1 MREHTPSPV
10 QLLTFGLMQ
19 EFGMALSN
27 PYSGTRLPGFVGQPL
42 PGMVVKLV
50 REDGSEIP
58 DGSNES
64 GELLV
69 SGGHHSV
76 QVPAVTG
83 ARL

>member
-1 MREHTPSPV
+1 
-10 QLLTFGLMQ
+10 MQ

-27 PYSGTRLPGFVGQPL
+27 PYTGKRLPGFVGQPL

-58 DGSNES
+58 DDSSES

-69 SGGHHSV
+69 SGGDHCV
-76 QVPAVTG
+76 QVPVETV